1 MNNKVTILTITG
13 SDSTGGSGVQA
24 DIKSITSLGGY
35 AASAITAVV
44 VQDTGGIEHLYD
56 IPAEILDAQLQR
68 VAMDLRPDSVKIG
81 LLRSVEQ
88 VETVA
93 ALLRKLPCRCVV
105 MDFVIVSTSG
115 ARLME
120 PEVVRAAVR
129 HLFPLCTLV
138 MMRRGNALELL
149 RLCRALPGTTGLP
162 PAEGSHS
169 NNPLA
174 EGSHSKNSLADGAH
188 SKHSPAEGA
197 HSKHSP
203 AEGAHS
209 KHFPAEGALCKNSL
223 AEVATAIMRLEAGP
237 QALFLKGEEVSSDAY
252 TDLFLSREAFTE
264 AEPSSA
270 TLAEGAV
277 AAGNLKFFSR
287 MGAIERALHGSA
299 GAFTSALAFYL
310 TKAPSAVVAVE
321 RSLAY
326 VNQLIL
332 RSVDFKLGKGGALLD
347 HGNRPIPGNIS
358 ARKLEIYNTL
368 MDTIATESSARNN
381 VEYYSGRLSITPRY
395 LSQIT
400 KAISGRTPKE
410 LIDDYLIKEVETQL
424 LSGELSLKQIA
435 SKYGFSSQAQLSK
448 FVQKMCSCSP
458 SEYKQ
463 LHIL

>member
-149 RLCRALPGTTGLP
+149 RLCGALPGTTGLV
-162 PAEGSHS
+162 PAEGA
-169 NNPLA
+169 LC
-174 EGSHSKNSLADGAH
+174 KNSLADGAH

-197 HSKHSP
+197 Y
-203 AEGAHS
+203 S

>member
-149 RLCRALPGTTGLP
+149 RLCRALPGNPGLA
-162 PAEGSHS
+162 PAEGA
-169 NNPLA
+169 LC
-174 EGSHSKNSLADGAH
+174 KNSLADGAH
-188 SKHSPAEGA
+188 SKHS
-197 HSKHSP
+197 
-203 AEGAHS
+203 
-209 KHFPAEGALCKNSL
+209 PAEGALCKNSL

-368 MDTIATESSARNN
+368 MDTIATECSARNN

>member
-138 MMRRGNALELL
+138 MMRTGNALELL
-149 RLCRALPGTTGLP
+149 RLCRALPGNPGLA
-162 PAEGSHS
+162 PADGA
-169 NNPLA
+169 LC
-174 EGSHSKNSLADGAH
+174 KNSLAD
-188 SKHSPAEGA
+188 
-197 HSKHSP
+197 
-203 AEGAHS
+203 GAHS

-368 MDTIATESSARNN
+368 MDTIATECSARNN

>member
-138 MMRRGNALELL
+138 MMRIGNALELL

-162 PAEGSHS
+162 
-169 NNPLA
+169 
-174 EGSHSKNSLADGAH
+174 
-188 SKHSPAEGA
+188 
-197 HSKHSP
+197 
-203 AEGAHS
+203 
-209 KHFPAEGALCKNSL
+209 PAEGALCKNSL

>member
-138 MMRRGNALELL
+138 MMRRRNALELL
-149 RLCRALPGTTGLP
+149 RLCGALPGNPGLA
-162 PAEGSHS
+162 PAEGPHS

-188 SKHSPAEGA
+188 SKYP
-197 HSKHSP
+197 
-203 AEGAHS
+203 
-209 KHFPAEGALCKNSL
+209 PAEGALCKNSL

>member
-120 PEVVRAAVR
+120 PEVVRAALR

-149 RLCRALPGTTGLP
+149 RLCRALPGITGL
-162 PAEGSHS
+162 A
-169 NNPLA
+169 
-174 EGSHSKNSLADGAH
+174 
-188 SKHSPAEGA
+188 
-197 HSKHSP
+197 
-203 AEGAHS
+203 
-209 KHFPAEGALCKNSL
+209 PAEGALCKNSL

-270 TLAEGAV
+270 TLAECAV

>member
-149 RLCRALPGTTGLP
+149 RLCRALPGTTGLA

-188 SKHSPAEGA
+188 SKYP
-197 HSKHSP
+197 
-203 AEGAHS
+203 
-209 KHFPAEGALCKNSL
+209 PAEGALCKNSL
-223 AEVATAIMRLEAGP
+223 AEVATAIMRLESGP

-368 MDTIATESSARNN
+368 MDTIATECSARNN

>member
-149 RLCRALPGTTGLP
+149 RLCRALPGTIGLA
-162 PAEGSHS
+162 PADG
-169 NNPLA
+169 A
-174 EGSHSKNSLADGAH
+174 FCKNSLADGAH

-203 AEGAHS
+203 AEGA
-209 KHFPAEGALCKNSL
+209 LCKNSL
-223 AEVATAIMRLEAGP
+223 AEVATAIMGLEAGP

-310 TKAPSAVVAVE
+310 TKTPSAVVAVE

>member
-120 PEVVRAAVR
+120 PEVVRATVR

-149 RLCRALPGTTGLP
+149 RLCRALPGTTGLA

-174 EGSHSKNSLADGAH
+174 EGSHSKNSLAD
-188 SKHSPAEGA
+188 GA

-252 TDLFLSREAFTE
+252 TDLFLSKEAFTE

-368 MDTIATESSARNN
+368 MDTIATECSARNN

>member
-149 RLCRALPGTTGLP
+149 RLCRALPGNPGLLP
-162 PAEGSHS
+162 
-169 NNPLA
+169 
-174 EGSHSKNSLADGAH
+174 ADGA
-188 SKHSPAEGA
+188 
-197 HSKHSP
+197 
-203 AEGAHS
+203 
-209 KHFPAEGALCKNSL
+209 FCKNSL

-368 MDTIATESSARNN
+368 MDTIATECSARNN
-381 VEYYSGRLSITPRY
+381 VEYYSSRLSITPRY

-435 SKYGFSSQAQLSK
+435 SKYGFSSQAQFSK

>member
-149 RLCRALPGTTGLP
+149 RLCRALPGITGLAP
-162 PAEGSHS
+162 
-169 NNPLA
+169 
-174 EGSHSKNSLADGAH
+174 ADGA
-188 SKHSPAEGA
+188 
-197 HSKHSP
+197 
-203 AEGAHS
+203 
-209 KHFPAEGALCKNSL
+209 FCKNSL

-310 TKAPSAVVAVE
+310 TKTPSAVVAVE

>member
-88 VETVA
+88 VETLA

-149 RLCRALPGTTGLP
+149 RLCRALPGTIGLP
-162 PAEGSHS
+162 QADG
-169 NNPLA
+169 A
-174 EGSHSKNSLADGAH
+174 FCKNSLADGAH

-197 HSKHSP
+197 Y
-203 AEGAHS
+203 S

-252 TDLFLSREAFTE
+252 TDIFLSREAFTE
-264 AEPSSA
+264 VEPSLA

-368 MDTIATESSARNN
+368 MDTIATECSARNN

>member
-88 VETVA
+88 VKTVA

-162 PAEGSHS
+162 
-169 NNPLA
+169 
-174 EGSHSKNSLADGAH
+174 
-188 SKHSPAEGA
+188 
-197 HSKHSP
+197 
-203 AEGAHS
+203 
-209 KHFPAEGALCKNSL
+209 PAEGALCKNSL

-368 MDTIATESSARNN
+368 MDTIATECSARNN

>member
-149 RLCRALPGTTGLP
+149 RLCRALPGTTGLA

-174 EGSHSKNSLADGAH
+174 EGSHSKNSLAD
-188 SKHSPAEGA
+188 GA

-395 LSQIT
+395 LSQTT

>member
-93 ALLRKLPCRCVV
+93 ALLRKFPCRCVV

-162 PAEGSHS
+162 PAEG
-169 NNPLA
+169 A
-174 EGSHSKNSLADGAH
+174 FCKNSMADGAH
-188 SKHSPAEGA
+188 SKHS
-197 HSKHSP
+197 
-203 AEGAHS
+203 
-209 KHFPAEGALCKNSL
+209 PAEGALCKNSL

-264 AEPSSA
+264 AELSSA

>member
-149 RLCRALPGTTGLP
+149 RLCRALPG
-162 PAEGSHS
+162 
-169 NNPLA
+169 NPGIL
-174 EGSHSKNSLADGAH
+174 
-188 SKHSPAEGA
+188 
-197 HSKHSP
+197 
-203 AEGAHS
+203 
-209 KHFPAEGALCKNSL
+209 PAEGALCKNSL
-223 AEVATAIMRLEAGP
+223 AEVATAIMRLESGP

-368 MDTIATESSARNN
+368 MDTIATECSARNN

>member
-149 RLCRALPGTTGLP
+149 RLCRALPGTTGLA
-162 PAEGSHS
+162 PAEGA
-169 NNPLA
+169 LC
-174 EGSHSKNSLADGAH
+174 KNSLADGAH
-188 SKHSPAEGA
+188 SKHS
-197 HSKHSP
+197 
-203 AEGAHS
+203 
-209 KHFPAEGALCKNSL
+209 PAEGALCKNSL

>member
-93 ALLRKLPCRCVV
+93 ALLRNLPCRCVV

-149 RLCRALPGTTGLP
+149 RLCRALPGNPGLA
-162 PAEGSHS
+162 PAEG
-169 NNPLA
+169 A
-174 EGSHSKNSLADGAH
+174 FCKNSMADGAH
-188 SKHSPAEGA
+188 SKHS
-197 HSKHSP
+197 
-203 AEGAHS
+203 
-209 KHFPAEGALCKNSL
+209 PAEGALCKNSL
-223 AEVATAIMRLEAGP
+223 AEVATAIMRLESGP

-310 TKAPSAVVAVE
+310 TKTPSAVVAVE

-448 FVQKMCSCSP
+448 FVQKMRSCSP

>member
-149 RLCRALPGTTGLP
+149 RLCRALPGTIGLA

-188 SKHSPAEGA
+188 SKYP
-197 HSKHSP
+197 
-203 AEGAHS
+203 
-209 KHFPAEGALCKNSL
+209 PAEGALCKNSL
-223 AEVATAIMRLEAGP
+223 AEVATAIMRLESGP

-264 AEPSSA
+264 AELSSA

-368 MDTIATESSARNN
+368 MDTIATECSARNN

>member
-138 MMRRGNALELL
+138 MMRIGNALELL
-149 RLCRALPGTTGLP
+149 RLCRALPGTTGLAP
-162 PAEGSHS
+162 TEGSHS

-174 EGSHSKNSLADGAH
+174 EGSHSKNSLAD
-188 SKHSPAEGA
+188 
-197 HSKHSP
+197 
-203 AEGAHS
+203 GAHS

-368 MDTIATESSARNN
+368 MDTIATECSARNN

>member
-56 IPAEILDAQLQR
+56 IPAEILEAQLQR

-149 RLCRALPGTTGLP
+149 RLCGALPGTIGLP
-162 PAEGSHS
+162 
-169 NNPLA
+169 
-174 EGSHSKNSLADGAH
+174 
-188 SKHSPAEGA
+188 
-197 HSKHSP
+197 
-203 AEGAHS
+203 
-209 KHFPAEGALCKNSL
+209 PAEGALCKNSL

>member
-138 MMRRGNALELL
+138 MMRIGNALELL
-149 RLCRALPGTTGLP
+149 RLCRALPGITGL
-162 PAEGSHS
+162 A
-169 NNPLA
+169 
-174 EGSHSKNSLADGAH
+174 
-188 SKHSPAEGA
+188 
-197 HSKHSP
+197 
-203 AEGAHS
+203 
-209 KHFPAEGALCKNSL
+209 PAEGALCKNSL

-310 TKAPSAVVAVE
+310 TKTPSAVVAVE

>member
-149 RLCRALPGTTGLP
+149 RLCRALPGTTGLA

-174 EGSHSKNSLADGAH
+174 EGSNSKNSLADGAH
-188 SKHSPAEGA
+188 SKHS
-197 HSKHSP
+197 
-203 AEGAHS
+203 
-209 KHFPAEGALCKNSL
+209 PAEGALCKNSL

-368 MDTIATESSARNN
+368 MDTIATECSARNN

>member
-149 RLCRALPGTTGLP
+149 RLCRALPGTIGLA
-162 PAEGSHS
+162 PAEG
-169 NNPLA
+169 
-174 EGSHSKNSLADGAH
+174 G
-188 SKHSPAEGA
+188 
-197 HSKHSP
+197 
-203 AEGAHS
+203 
-209 KHFPAEGALCKNSL
+209 LCKNSL

-310 TKAPSAVVAVE
+310 TKTPSAVVAVE

-368 MDTIATESSARNN
+368 MDTIATECSARNN

>member
-120 PEVVRAAVR
+120 PEVVRATVR

-149 RLCRALPGTTGLP
+149 RLCRALPGTTGLA
-162 PAEGSHS
+162 PADGA
-169 NNPLA
+169 LC
-174 EGSHSKNSLADGAH
+174 KNSLADGAH

-197 HSKHSP
+197 Y
-203 AEGAHS
+203 S

-368 MDTIATESSARNN
+368 MDTIATECSARNN

>member
-138 MMRRGNALELL
+138 MMRIGNALELL
-149 RLCRALPGTTGLP
+149 RLCRALPGTTGLA

-174 EGSHSKNSLADGAH
+174 EGSHS
-188 SKHSPAEGA
+188 
-197 HSKHSP
+197 
-203 AEGAHS
+203 
-209 KHFPAEGALCKNSL
+209 KNSL

-264 AEPSSA
+264 AEPSFA

-310 TKAPSAVVAVE
+310 TKTPSAVVAVE

>member
-1 MNNKVTILTITG
+1 MNNKVTSLTITG

-149 RLCRALPGTTGLP
+149 RLCRALPGNPGLA
-162 PAEGSHS
+162 PAEGA
-169 NNPLA
+169 LC
-174 EGSHSKNSLADGAH
+174 KNSLADGAH

-197 HSKHSP
+197 Y
-203 AEGAHS
+203 S
-209 KHFPAEGALCKNSL
+209 KHFPAEGAICKNSL

>member
-149 RLCRALPGTTGLP
+149 RLCRALPGTTGLA
-162 PAEGSHS
+162 PAEGA
-169 NNPLA
+169 LC
-174 EGSHSKNSLADGAH
+174 KNSLADGAH

-197 HSKHSP
+197 HSKYP
-203 AEGAHS
+203 
-209 KHFPAEGALCKNSL
+209 PAEGALCKNSL

-368 MDTIATESSARNN
+368 MDTIATECSACNN

>member
-149 RLCRALPGTTGLP
+149 RLCRALPGTGL
-162 PAEGSHS
+162 A
-169 NNPLA
+169 
-174 EGSHSKNSLADGAH
+174 
-188 SKHSPAEGA
+188 
-197 HSKHSP
+197 
-203 AEGAHS
+203 
-209 KHFPAEGALCKNSL
+209 PAEGALCKNSL

-368 MDTIATESSARNN
+368 MDTIATECSARNN

>member
-149 RLCRALPGTTGLP
+149 RLCGALPCTTGLA

-188 SKHSPAEGA
+188 SKHS
-197 HSKHSP
+197 
-203 AEGAHS
+203 
-209 KHFPAEGALCKNSL
+209 PAEGALCKNSL

-264 AEPSSA
+264 AELSSA

>member
-44 VQDTGGIEHLYD
+44 VQDTGGIEHLYE

-138 MMRRGNALELL
+138 MMRIGNALELL
-149 RLCRALPGTTGLP
+149 RLCRALPGNPGL
-162 PAEGSHS
+162 A
-169 NNPLA
+169 
-174 EGSHSKNSLADGAH
+174 
-188 SKHSPAEGA
+188 
-197 HSKHSP
+197 
-203 AEGAHS
+203 
-209 KHFPAEGALCKNSL
+209 PAEGALCKNSL

-368 MDTIATESSARNN
+368 MDTIATECSARNN

>member
-93 ALLRKLPCRCVV
+93 ALLRKIPCRCVV

-149 RLCRALPGTTGLP
+149 RLCRALPGNPGLLP
-162 PAEGSHS
+162 
-169 NNPLA
+169 
-174 EGSHSKNSLADGAH
+174 ADGA
-188 SKHSPAEGA
+188 
-197 HSKHSP
+197 
-203 AEGAHS
+203 
-209 KHFPAEGALCKNSL
+209 FCKNSL

-277 AAGNLKFFSR
+277 VAGNLKFFSR

-368 MDTIATESSARNN
+368 MDTIATECSARNN

>member
-149 RLCRALPGTTGLP
+149 RLCRALPGTTGL
-162 PAEGSHS
+162 A
-169 NNPLA
+169 
-174 EGSHSKNSLADGAH
+174 
-188 SKHSPAEGA
+188 
-197 HSKHSP
+197 
-203 AEGAHS
+203 
-209 KHFPAEGALCKNSL
+209 PAEGALCKNSL

>member
-35 AASAITAVV
+35 AASAITALV

-138 MMRRGNALELL
+138 MMRIGNALELL
-149 RLCRALPGTTGLP
+149 RLCRALPGTTGLA

-188 SKHSPAEGA
+188 SKHS
-197 HSKHSP
+197 
-203 AEGAHS
+203 
-209 KHFPAEGALCKNSL
+209 PAEGALCKNSL

-310 TKAPSAVVAVE
+310 TKTPSAVVAVE

>member
-149 RLCRALPGTTGLP
+149 RLCRALPG
-162 PAEGSHS
+162 
-169 NNPLA
+169 NPGIL
-174 EGSHSKNSLADGAH
+174 
-188 SKHSPAEGA
+188 
-197 HSKHSP
+197 
-203 AEGAHS
+203 
-209 KHFPAEGALCKNSL
+209 PAEGALCKNSL

>member
-56 IPAEILDAQLQR
+56 IPSEILDAQLQR

-149 RLCRALPGTTGLP
+149 RLCRALPG
-162 PAEGSHS
+162 
-169 NNPLA
+169 NPGIL
-174 EGSHSKNSLADGAH
+174 
-188 SKHSPAEGA
+188 
-197 HSKHSP
+197 
-203 AEGAHS
+203 
-209 KHFPAEGALCKNSL
+209 PAEGALCKNSL
-223 AEVATAIMRLEAGP
+223 AEVATAIMRLESGP

-264 AEPSSA
+264 AELSSA

-310 TKAPSAVVAVE
+310 TKTPSAVVAVE

-368 MDTIATESSARNN
+368 MDTIATECSARNN

>member
-138 MMRRGNALELL
+138 MMRIGNALELL
-149 RLCRALPGTTGLP
+149 RLCRALPGTIGLA

-188 SKHSPAEGA
+188 SKH
-197 HSKHSP
+197 
-203 AEGAHS
+203 
-209 KHFPAEGALCKNSL
+209 FPAEGALGKTSL

-252 TDLFLSREAFTE
+252 TDLFLSRETFTE

-310 TKAPSAVVAVE
+310 TKTPSAVVAVE

-368 MDTIATESSARNN
+368 MDTIATECSARNN

>member
-68 VAMDLRPDSVKIG
+68 VAMDLHPDSVKIG

-149 RLCRALPGTTGLP
+149 RLCRALPGITGL
-162 PAEGSHS
+162 A
-169 NNPLA
+169 
-174 EGSHSKNSLADGAH
+174 
-188 SKHSPAEGA
+188 
-197 HSKHSP
+197 
-203 AEGAHS
+203 
-209 KHFPAEGALCKNSL
+209 PAEGALCKNSL

-310 TKAPSAVVAVE
+310 TKTPSAVVAVE

>member
-149 RLCRALPGTTGLP
+149 RLCRALPGTTGLA
-162 PAEGSHS
+162 PADGSHS

-203 AEGAHS
+203 AEGA
-209 KHFPAEGALCKNSL
+209 LCKNSL
-223 AEVATAIMRLEAGP
+223 AEVATAIMRLESGP

-264 AEPSSA
+264 AEPSFA

-368 MDTIATESSARNN
+368 MDTIATECSARNN